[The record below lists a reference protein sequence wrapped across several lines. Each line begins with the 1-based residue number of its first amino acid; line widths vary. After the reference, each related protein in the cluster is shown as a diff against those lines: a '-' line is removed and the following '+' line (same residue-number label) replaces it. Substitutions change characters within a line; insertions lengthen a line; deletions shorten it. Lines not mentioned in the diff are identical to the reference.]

1 MFKLNSIL
9 EFEGYK
15 ENFIIDNVYKMV
27 YFYVTACHV
36 FQIQTL
42 VVGSFGIVEALRVPG
57 NVRTA
62 TQSPANNTSTVLRQ

>member
-15 ENFIIDNVYKMV
+15 EYFFIINVNKMV
-27 YFYVTACHV
+27 YLYITACHV

-62 TQSPANNTSTVLRQ
+62 TQSPAHNTLTMLRQ

>member
-1 MFKLNSIL
+1 
-9 EFEGYK
+9 
-15 ENFIIDNVYKMV
+15 MV

-36 FQIQTL
+36 FQIPTL

-62 TQSPANNTSTVLRQ
+62 TQSPANNTLTVLSETIEWYT

>member
-1 MFKLNSIL
+1 MNNCF
-9 EFEGYK
+9 
-15 ENFIIDNVYKMV
+15 IDNVYKMV